1 MKLTVLLESIIRE
14 EEDKKAISTLD
25 QAMGMSF
32 KALGAEL
39 EANKDEIQQDV
50 EQSKAE
56 LNEALGAVAIIGAIL
71 AAPKVVELIVKG
83 FSAVTKAFK
92 KIFQPKQ
99 AKTEEEQNQVANT
112 IVEFTHKW
120 HKAYIK
126 GLKWILKTSGMFKK
140 VGITDEAQQQKAA
153 EVVYYVLIALMALH
167 AGIGAYSAVKGAISG
182 SAHGGSFSL
191 AAFEAAMASVKTTE
205 VVEFGAKLGLKAA

>member
-1 MKLTVLLESIIRE
+1 MKLTVLLENIIRE
-14 EEDKKAISTLD
+14 EEDKKAISALD

-50 EQSKAE
+50 GQSKAE
-56 LNEALGAVAIIGAIL
+56 LNEALGAIAIIGAIL
-71 AAPKVVELIVKG
+71 AAPKVVELLTKG
-83 FSAVTKAFK
+83 LSAVIKAFK
-92 KIFQPKQ
+92 KIFKPKQ
-99 AKTEEEQNQVANT
+99 AKTEEEQEGVAQT

-126 GLKWILKTSGMFKK
+126 GIKGVLKVSGMFKK

-153 EVVYYVLIALMALH
+153 EIVYYVIIAIMAFH
-167 AGIGAYSAVKGAISG
+167 AGVGAYNAVQGAITG

-191 AAFEAAMASVKTTE
+191 AAFEAAMASVKTAE
-205 VVEFGAKLGLKAA
+205 VVEFSAKLGIPVI